1 MSENYSNQALSS
13 IITSVDTYR
22 QYGCSVPADVTIWA
36 SYTQH
41 VVEQYMHC
49 GKCPVFPVLPGLP
62 VPQAVYSS
70 DCGKDLSLK
79 QKYVPHLVLCEK
91 TFLLSL
97 LMSNRGNKTVLYLRW
112 LVNDFLPGWHEFSPR
127 QNDTGTGF
135 LQV

>member
-1 MSENYSNQALSS
+1 M
-13 IITSVDTYR
+13 
-22 QYGCSVPADVTIWA
+22 PAGVTIWA

-49 GKCPVFPVLPGLP
+49 GKCPVFPVLPSLP

-79 QKYVPHLVLCEK
+79 QKYVSHLILCKK

-97 LMSNRGNKTVLYLRW
+97 LVSNRGNKTVLYLRW
-112 LVNDFLPGWHEFSPR
+112 LVEDFLPGWHEFSPR
-127 QNDTGTGF
+127 SINVEWDLCGGKNDAGTGF
-135 LQV
+135 LKVYQFSVH